1 MAMAFPT
8 LFFVKTA
15 QRREPSVFI
24 DILTQGLPKLS
35 NSSLASVITSPSN
48 GARPL
53 RSLDLM
59 AYNSKIRPVLSKS
72 APFTPHFRRRS
83 FGNISFTS
91 FMAR

>member
-1 MAMAFPT
+1 MAMDFPT

-35 NSSLASVITSPSN
+35 NSSLAN